1 MSMTNRIADDRA
13 MRAIVARLLHERHDA
28 TPSDIVELLGEYVI
42 WGPLDPHPTSQVG
55 GAATDTE
62 PTFAAA

>member
-1 MSMTNRIADDRA
+1 MSMTNRIAEDQA
-13 MRAIVARLLHERHDA
+13 MRAIVARLLHERRDA
-28 TPSDIVELLGEYVI
+28 TPADIVELLGEYVI

-55 GAATDTE
+55 GAAARLE

>member
-1 MSMTNRIADDRA
+1 MTNRIAEDQA
-13 MRAIVARLLHERHDA
+13 MRAIVARLLHERPDA

-55 GAATDTE
+55 APRELEPAFVAA
-62 PTFAAA
+62 

>member
-1 MSMTNRIADDRA
+1 MSMTNRIADDQA
-13 MRAIVARLLHERHDA
+13 MRAIVARLLHERRDA

-42 WGPLDPHPTSQVG
+42 WGPLDPHPTSQVSP
-55 GAATDTE
+55 AVDQSE

>member
-1 MSMTNRIADDRA
+1 MSMTNRIAEDQA
-13 MRAIVARLLHERHDA
+13 MRAIVARLLHERRDA

-42 WGPLDPHPTSQVG
+42 WGPLDPHPTSQVDV
-55 GAATDTE
+55 AFDKPE